1 MIEYLEAE
9 AEMIAM
15 IEAEH
20 FVVVILLDHIG
31 DEATCFPATDSAETL
46 LASASVNESVLM
58 TSLEIVVVAVEA
70 AEENLQL
77 SMALDQ
83 EVRHC
88 CCSWCSYSQ
97 QHFHRCRGGC

>member
-46 LASASVNESVLM
+46 LASATANESVLM
-58 TSLEIVVVAVEA
+58 TLLEIVMVVVEA
-70 AEENLQL
+70 AVEKPQL
-77 SMALDQ
+77 SMVPDQ
-83 EVRHC
+83 EVRRCCRC
-88 CCSWCSYSQ
+88 CCSSSQ